1 MVNYLTNNPYT
12 KFIKWIWIL
21 VLGGL
26 GAFAL
31 FVFMVSWGWF
41 GELPPLEELENPKTF
56 LASEIYSEDGVVIG
70 KYYFQNRSNIIYKEL
85 SPNLINALV
94 ATEDVRFHEHS
105 GIDFRRFTTAL
116 LFLGKRGGASTIT
129 QQLAK
134 NLFPR
139 KRFNNVFNKAT
150 TKLKE
155 WITAIRIEERYTKE
169 EIMTMYFNTVEFG
182 GNSFGIASA
191 CKTFFGK
198 LPSQVNEKE
207 AAMLVGMLKAP
218 TKYSP
223 VKNPDNALARRNT
236 VLGQMR
242 KYKYISEAAYDT
254 LTIQPVELKY
264 QEEDHNEGLAP
275 YFREHMRQELLVWC
289 EENGYNLY
297 KDGLRIYTTI
307 NSKLQKLAEE
317 SVNGHVKDMQ
327 KKFYDHWKG
336 REPWGQFKE
345 LITAGMKRS
354 DRYRMLKRSGMSETE
369 ILKVFNTPVR
379 MKVFS
384 YMRGEIDTTM
394 TPLDSVKYYK
404 YFLQCGLMSMD
415 PTTGYIKTWV
425 GGVNHKYFKYD
436 HVNINA
442 KRQVGST
449 FKPLVYTLAI
459 DNGWSPCYKAP
470 NQRVVFEDYENY
482 SPSNADDKYNEP
494 EMTLYRGLQFSVNNI
509 VMQVMKQLGPTAPK
523 SVIELA
529 RKTGIT
535 SDLPPYPSIALGVAD
550 ISVYEMVGAFS
561 TYANKGVWTE
571 PVYLTRIEDKNG
583 NVIREIV
590 PRRVEAMSEQTAY
603 IMEKMLERVTAH
615 GTAAKIKYLYQVPGA
630 VGGKTGT
637 TQNYSD
643 GWFIGITPYLATG
656 VWTGFEDR
664 AIHFRSMSLGS
675 GSAMAMPI
683 FGTFMKKALSDTTLV
698 KVRPAFEA
706 PSQPLNVEINCDS
719 YETNDPKK
727 LELIE
732 E

>member
-1 MVNYLTNNPYT
+1 MVNYFTNNPYT
-12 KFIKWIWIL
+12 KFIKWLWVL

-26 GAFAL
+26 GSFTL

-70 KYYFQNRSNIIYKEL
+70 KYYFQNRSNITYKEL

-105 GIDFRRFTTAL
+105 GVDFRRFTTAL

-198 LPSQVNEKE
+198 PPGQVTENE

-223 VKNPDNALARRNT
+223 VKNPENALVRRNT

-242 KYKYISEAAYDT
+242 KYEYISEAAYDT
-254 LTIQPVELKY
+254 LRTQPIVLKY
-264 QEEDHNEGLAP
+264 KEEDHNEGLAP

-317 SVNGHVKDMQ
+317 SVHAHVKDMQ

-354 DRYRMLKRSGMSETE
+354 DRYRMLKQSGKSEAE
-369 ILKVFNTPVR
+369 ILEVFNTPVR

-384 YMRGEIDTTM
+384 YVRGEIDTTM
-394 TPLDSVKYYK
+394 TPLDSIKYYK
-404 YFLQCGLMSMD
+404 YFMQCGLMSMD

-425 GGVNHKYFKYD
+425 GGINHKYFKYD

-482 SPSNADDKYNEP
+482 SPDNADDKYNEP

-615 GTAAKIKYLYQVPGA
+615 GTAAKVKYLYQVPGA

-698 KVRPAFEA
+698 KVRSSFEA
-706 PSQPLNVEINCDS
+706 PSQPLSVEINCDS